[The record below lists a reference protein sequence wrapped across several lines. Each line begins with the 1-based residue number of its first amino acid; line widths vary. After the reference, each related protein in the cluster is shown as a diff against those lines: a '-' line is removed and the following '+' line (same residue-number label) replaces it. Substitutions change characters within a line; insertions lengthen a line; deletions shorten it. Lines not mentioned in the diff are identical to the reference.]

1 MKNCMH
7 RILIAIV
14 LLVTVSCQVPFSPED
29 INVARTV
36 TVKVIKEPT
45 TPVRGAVVDW
55 QKLTGLSAPFGGVA
69 RTGADGSAEFT
80 VPNVSLTRDSVG
92 MVVSM
97 PPDPDLS
104 GIDPIRL
111 TYAVCNDTTITLAV
125 RPIIACGTV
134 NYRDSFSLQTCPTE
148 GTGQQKVC
156 KIYPTNCPAGVTF
169 TASPAASGPFTVA
182 TTSTGTSQSTL
193 ELCVTYQPPATAIS
207 GTVDTST
214 IIVRGTALDGST
226 VFVLTASVKGL
237 VNCNTCECPVVPD
250 TSESLG
256 TYCVN
261 TTTDTVVSLSTLL
274 PVLGL
279 DPGCEAEFN
288 LVD

>member
-1 MKNCMH
+1 MH

-97 PPDPDLS
+97 PP
-104 GIDPIRL
+104 
-111 TYAVCNDTTITLAV
+111 
-125 RPIIACGTV
+125 
-134 NYRDSFSLQTCPTE
+134 
-148 GTGQQKVC
+148 
-156 KIYPTNCPAGVTF
+156 
-169 TASPAASGPFTVA
+169 
-182 TTSTGTSQSTL
+182 
-193 ELCVTYQPPATAIS
+193 
-207 GTVDTST
+207 
-214 IIVRGTALDGST
+214 
-226 VFVLTASVKGL
+226 
-237 VNCNTCECPVVPD
+237 
-250 TSESLG
+250 
-256 TYCVN
+256 
-261 TTTDTVVSLSTLL
+261 
-274 PVLGL
+274 
-279 DPGCEAEFN
+279 
-288 LVD
+288 